1 MKLSKTKVLFWENI
15 QKIQIDG
22 GIFMTEKHIKLS
34 PDTVVTFVK
43 KSQQCD
49 FNIDISYGHT
59 EVDAKSLLGMLSLDF
74 GRIMHVKYYG
84 KNEDLEGYI
93 DELAVE

>member
-1 MKLSKTKVLFWENI
+1 
-15 QKIQIDG
+15 
-22 GIFMTEKHIKLS
+22 MTEKNIRLS

-49 FNIDISYGHT
+49 FNIDVSYDRT

-74 GRIMHVKYYG
+74 SRIMHVKYYG
-84 KNEDLEGYI
+84 KDEELEGYLN
-93 DELAVE
+93 ELAVE

>member
-1 MKLSKTKVLFWENI
+1 MS
-15 QKIQIDG
+15 
-22 GIFMTEKHIKLS
+22 EKHIRLT

-49 FNIDISYGHT
+49 FNIDVCYDRT

-74 GRIMHVKYYG
+74 SRIMNVKYYG
-84 KNEDLEGYI
+84 SNEDLEGYLN
-93 DELAVE
+93 ELAVE